1 MTTLRI
7 NLDLS
12 VPESLTGTVIL
23 QTTDPIDGSKSG
35 GIKLPSNVITALNAL
50 KTTIQTYKKYCE
62 KINAGQPNE
71 EASVTAEFY
80 ICHHDDPLHL
90 TPDEPRQEI

>member
-12 VPESLTGTVIL
+12 VPESLTGTMIL
-23 QTTDPIDGSKSG
+23 QTTNPDGSKSG
-35 GIKLPSNVITALNAL
+35 GIKLPNAVITALQSL
-50 KTTIQTYKKYCE
+50 KTTIQGYKQYCE

-71 EASVTAEFY
+71 EASVTAEY
-80 ICHHDDPLHL
+80 YLCHHDDPLHL
-90 TPDEPRQEI
+90 TPDEPRIEI